1 MAREADD
8 ARPTQEVA
16 ALFVAE
22 SDPALVP
29 EPAVAPG
36 TQVGGYRIDEQIGKG
51 STGIVYSATHAVIG
65 KRVAIK
71 VLRHDLCDDPTSVE
85 RFVMEARAVNSIGH
99 PNIVDI
105 FDLGALP
112 DGRQ

>member
-1 MAREADD
+1 MGVVDSE
-8 ARPTQEVA
+8 RPTEAVA
-16 ALFVAE
+16 ALFLDD
-22 SDPALVP
+22 SDPKLVS
-29 EPAVAPG
+29 EPSIAAG
-36 TQVGGYRIDEQIGKG
+36 TQIGGYRIDEPIGKG
-51 STGIVYSATHAVIG
+51 ATGIVYSATHPMIG

-71 VLRHDLCDDPTSVE
+71 VLRRELCDDPTSVE
-85 RFVMEARAVNSIGH
+85 RFVMEARAVNAIGH